1 MNPDD
6 IPIIIGVGQKT
17 ERGQDLSV
25 AASPMDLMEQ
35 AVMYAAKDAAIDKS
49 LLSTLD
55 VIAVVKSLYPFTKNP
70 PETLAKRIGS
80 LNSLH
85 FETPI
90 GGNMPQYL
98 INRYSEEIANRKIR
112 FALFA
117 GTEAMDTGRRFIKAG
132 QKPDWDEGAEEEP
145 RSLVRETPMAT
156 NHEKA
161 HGIWPARNV
170 YPLFENALRK
180 SYGNSIA
187 DHQLEI
193 GTLFSRFSEVAEK
206 EPFAWFPTKRSPEEI
221 ATVSDTNRM
230 VGWPYTKYMNAMN
243 QVNQS
248 AAILLTSV
256 GYAKEM
262 GVPQDKWIY
271 LHGCADVNEKWH
283 VSNRVNYHSSPAIR
297 KLGERAFSMARKTAD
312 DMDFIDLYSCFPVAV
327 EMARDELGITKNDPR
342 PLTVT
347 GGLPYHG
354 GAGSYVINAIVN
366 MTEKLRKNP
375 GKFGL
380 ITANGGYLS
389 EHSAGIYS
397 TTPSPRPDEG
407 DIAWQRADPAIDQ
420 IAIDELKAPP
430 FTNKPDGVGTIETY
444 TIASGRDGKPNMGI
458 VIGRLG
464 KFDDPNAPRFIANTP
479 ADKHLLK
486 KMMETDYIGATGTVT
501 HDKDRNLFT
510 PN

>member
-17 ERGQDLSV
+17 ERGKDLAD

-35 AVMYAAKDAAIDKS
+35 AVMLAAEDANIDKS
-49 LLSTLD
+49 ALNTLD

-70 PETLAKRIGS
+70 PKTLAKRIGS
-80 LNSLH
+80 SKAIH
-85 FETPI
+85 YETPV
-90 GGNMPQYL
+90 GGNMPQFL
-98 INRYSEEIANRKIR
+98 VNRYSEEIANRKIR

-117 GTEAMDTGRRFIKAG
+117 GTEAMDTGRRFIKSG
-132 QKPDWDEGAEEEP
+132 QKPNWDEGSDENP
-145 RSLVRETPMAT
+145 RSLVAERPMAT
-156 NHEKA
+156 DHEKA

-193 GTLFSRFSEVAEK
+193 GKLFSKFSEIAEK
-206 EPFAWFPTKRSPEEI
+206 EPFAWFPTKRSAQEI
-221 ATVSDTNRM
+221 AVVSDKNRM

-262 GVPQDKWIY
+262 GVPEDRWLY

-283 VSNRVNYHSSPAIR
+283 ISERINYHSSPAIR
-297 KLGERAFSMARKTAD
+297 KLGERAFDMARKSVS

-327 EMARDELGITKNDPR
+327 EMARDELGIAKDDPR

-347 GGLPYHG
+347 GGLSYHG

-397 TTPSPRPDEG
+397 TQPSCLPETGTPP
-407 DIAWQRADPAIDQ
+407 WQRTDPAIDQ
-420 IAIDELKAPP
+420 QFIDNLDAPP
-430 FTNKPDGVGTIETY
+430 FIQNPEGAATIETY
-444 TIASGRDGKPNMGI
+444 TVTSGRDGAPNLGI
-458 VIGRLG
+458 IIGRLG
-464 KFDDPNAPRFIANTP
+464 DQPGPNAPRFIANTP
-479 ADKHLLK
+479 VNTHLLK
-486 KMMETDYIGATGTVT
+486 RMMETDYVGATGIVT
-501 HDKDRNLFT
+501 RTNDCNLFT

>member
-17 ERGQDLSV
+17 ERDLDLSI

-35 AVMYAAKDAAIDKS
+35 AVNLAAEDAGIEKS
-49 LLSTLD
+49 LFNTLD

-85 FETPI
+85 YETPI

-132 QKPDWDEGAEEEP
+132 QKPNWNELAEEEP
-145 RSLVRETPMAT
+145 RSLVRENPMAT

-180 SYGNSIA
+180 SYGNSIP
-187 DHQLEI
+187 DHQIEI
-193 GTLFSRFSEVAEK
+193 GALFSKFSEVAEK
-206 EPFAWFPTKRSPEEI
+206 EPFAWFPTKRSAEEI
-221 ATVSDTNRM
+221 ATVSDKNRM

-262 GVPQDKWIY
+262 GVPKDRWIY
-271 LHGCADVNEKWH
+271 LHGCSDVNEKWH

-297 KLGERAFSMARKTAD
+297 RLGERAFNMAGKTVD
-312 DMDFIDLYSCFPVAV
+312 DMDYFDLYSCFPVAV
-327 EMARDELGITKNDPR
+327 EMARDELGIRKDDPR
-342 PLTVT
+342 SLTVT

-354 GAGSYVINAIVN
+354 GAGSYVINAIVT
-366 MTEKLRKNP
+366 MTEKLRSNP
-375 GKFGL
+375 GTFGL

-397 TTPSPRPDEG
+397 TSPSPFPTDG
-407 DIAWQRADPAIDQ
+407 PVPWQRTDPLVDQKTIDN
-420 IAIDELKAPP
+420 LKAPP
-430 FTNKPDGVGTIETY
+430 FTNKPEGVGTIETY
-444 TIASGRDGKPNMGI
+444 TVASGRDGAPNLGI

-464 KFDDPNAPRFIANTP
+464 ELDDPDAPRFIANTP
-479 ADKHLLK
+479 VDTKLLK
-486 KMMETDYIGATGTVT
+486 RMMETDFVGATGTVT
-501 HDKDRNLFT
+501 HNNDRNLFT